1 MIEIETR
8 KSVEVVDLTPL
19 VEAELKKSG
28 VEAGICLVYTPHTTT
43 GVIIN
48 EADPRLIQ
56 DILKLISDMAPEGAG
71 YQHDRSD
78 GNAHAHLR
86 AVLLGNSASIP
97 VEKNRLALGTWQR
110 VLFFE
115 LDGPRQRRVFVK
127 ILADSN

>member
-115 LDGPRQRRVFVK
+115 LDGPRPRRVFVK